1 MKADIRIATKE
12 YCYIEFQVEGTME
25 EIFEEHRKALQ
36 MNMNQTGI
44 ADRDY
49 NGFIDRQL
57 SGEANHVET
66 YQAMSDLQ
74 KFAVQVIKR
83 ALNRAEA
90 RESKLPK
97 ITE

>member
-12 YCYIEFQVEGTME
+12 YCYIELHPEGTME

-36 MNMNQTGI
+36 MNQNQAGLS
-44 ADRDY
+44 DKDY
-49 NGFIDRQL
+49 NAFIDRQL
-57 SGEANHVET
+57 NGETNHVET